1 MKILWNFSERSFFLT
16 VFGES
21 MKYQYNYLKN
31 ENGWQK
37 VDKNY
42 ICMKYQDKY
51 LQNENGWQ
59 KMDKN
64 DVSISCVFPN
74 LGYFQKKLYLKCL
87 SEIWIFLICI
97 LEKSNEP
104 LCATSYRLYNLKT
117 WTTDM
122 EECYWVFYRKRCSE
136 KFHKIHRKAPAL
148 ESLF

>member
-1 MKILWNFSERSFFLT
+1 
-16 VFGES
+16 

-64 DVSISCVFPN
+64 DVSISCVFPS
-74 LGYFQKKLYLKCL
+74 K
-87 SEIWIFLICI
+87 
-97 LEKSNEP
+97 
-104 LCATSYRLYNLKT
+104 
-117 WTTDM
+117 
-122 EECYWVFYRKRCSE
+122 
-136 KFHKIHRKAPAL
+136 
-148 ESLF
+148 